1 LIVGNYEFKKERS
14 NVMKIIKKNNGFT
27 LVELIVVIAIIGI
40 LAAVLIPTISGF
52 IDKARFSNDVTDA
65 KNMTTILQANTVD
78 VDRSLLQAPDI
89 RNIINSTDKN
99 YSFVPRSKN
108 AHFWYNSKTG
118 KIEVTKSIEEAV
130 QLYAAENFT
139 PDSVEEIYEDL
150 LYLNVQGEL
159 ATVLNTIRNLT
170 SIDQFSELDNKE
182 DKVFEGVD
190 ISHIID
196 QFDPKR
202 TLFINNMGGFTD
214 YEDEDKTQK
223 ITNIVFA
230 SNITVIPSLKAL
242 YQTIGGHNKRFA
254 DKINLVIPFSV
265 HLIEGGAFEEAG
277 SITSDNVVF
286 TVKKISSNKVQ
297 VVEGAFNQATV
308 SVNTIARPTVTA
320 EEYGKKIVRGNTFID
335 VKVFKT
341 GGEIEFTPKQD
352 GSNMEPRQHGILQ
365 LNTLLDCTSGVTSEQ
380 YQKIEISTKR
390 LMAEYPGINNIN
402 ATYYAKVETDD
413 ESFSYITLVASDSTG
428 VVVNLQIK
436 TWQK

>member
-1 LIVGNYEFKKERS
+1 
-14 NVMKIIKKNNGFT
+14 MKFVKRNKGFT

-170 SIDQFSELDNKE
+170 SIDQFSELEKK
-182 DKVFEGVD
+182 DKVEGVD

-214 YEDEDKTQK
+214 YEDKTQK

-230 SNITVIPSLKAL
+230 SNITVIPSLKTL

-254 DKINLVIPFSV
+254 NKINLVIPFSV

-277 SITSDNVVF
+277 SITGDNVVF

-308 SVNTIARPTVTA
+308 SVNIIARPTVTA
-320 EEYGKKIVRGNTFID
+320 EEYGKKIVRGNSFID

-341 GGEIEFTPKQD
+341 DEEIITFIPEQD
-352 GSNMEPRQHGILQ
+352 GSNMKPRQHGILQ

-380 YQKIEISTKR
+380 YQKIVISTER

-402 ATYYAKVETDD
+402 ATYYAKVETVKINNQQVAV
-413 ESFSYITLVASDSTG
+413 SFSYITLIASDSTG

-436 TWQK
+436 TWQKNN